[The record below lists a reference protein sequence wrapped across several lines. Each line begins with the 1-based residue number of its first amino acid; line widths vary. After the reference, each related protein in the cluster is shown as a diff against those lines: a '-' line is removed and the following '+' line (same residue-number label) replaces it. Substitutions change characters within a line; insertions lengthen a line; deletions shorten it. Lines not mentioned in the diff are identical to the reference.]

1 LEILMAEPN
10 PVIELI
16 RGLTGNAVQS
26 TGSLAAARTR
36 AATQTTDL
44 ISEQVDLVR
53 DVAAARQIQVSAERS
68 AQMAA
73 QDQATQIISGNRGM
87 ETLSKLLGETT
98 RVADEVV
105 GLTQTVRKEQETR
118 LIDDPITW
126 IKAQVDWNNNQ
137 EKLQGAMGQ
146 LQVVQAA
153 AQSVASQ
160 IGQVG
165 EKSKALARTITQVG
179 IQAENDQIRLTA
191 EGQRANLAIEG
202 IKLNLGGVEAAA
214 NADDRMLQLAT
225 SIYGVERAEAQFQLG
240 LEAAERDRARD
251 TAARR
256 KDEDDRQ
263 FEERMVATIRA
274 GQESRGVLPESAQQ
288 IKDKVRAMGGVRDEY
303 KDYYDKGEIYL
314 RSGQAILGYS
324 PGESAAILSKDPTLL
339 ENLNANQRKVADVLA
354 EATKVL
360 GDKAVRTKEGL
371 DDDKTG
377 AKARRVVADQT
388 NQLIQRQLAFV
399 GNNPDNPFYVGDLS
413 AYIGSSKAPGIS
425 TFQNYPITKLVLN
438 PAIESGVSL
447 ADPSVVYKLALGAV
461 KEGKITSIQ
470 AAADL
475 TNIYTRAGAINR
487 AATDW
492 RRFGISLPPNAGQY
506 KVKIN
511 GEVVNLTDFPSVA
524 NAMARQLRIDAFNE
538 KLSQRNVPAGFLG
551 RMNKE

>member
-1 LEILMAEPN
+1 MAEPN

-53 DVAAARQIQVSAERS
+53 DVAAAKQIQVSAERS

-73 QDQATQIISGNRGM
+73 QDQAIQIISGNRGM

-118 LIDDPITW
+118 LIDDPLTW
-126 IKAQVDWNNNQ
+126 IKAQVDWDNNQ
-137 EKLQGAMGQ
+137 EKLQGAVSQ

-256 KDEDDRQ
+256 KDEDERQ
-263 FEERMVATIRA
+263 YNERVVATIQA
-274 GQESRGVLPESAQQ
+274 GQRSRGVLPESAQA
-288 IKDKVRAMGGVRDEY
+288 IKDKIRAMGGVIKDDY
-303 KDYYDKGEIYL
+303 KDLYDKGEIYL

-339 ENLNANQRKVADVLA
+339 ENLDANQRKVADVLA

-377 AKARRVVADQT
+377 AKARRVVAEQT
-388 NQLIQRQLAFV
+388 NQLIQQQLAFV

-413 AYIGSSKAPGIS
+413 AYIGSSKAPGVS

>member
-1 LEILMAEPN
+1 MAEPN
-10 PVIELI
+10 PVIEQI
-16 RGLTGNAVQS
+16 RGLAGNAVQS
-26 TGSLAAARTR
+26 TASAAAAKTR
-36 AATQTTDL
+36 AADQITNL
-44 ISEQVDLVR
+44 ISSQMDLTR
-53 DVAAARQIQVSAERS
+53 EVAAAKQIQNSAERS

-73 QDQATQIISGNRGM
+73 QDQAIQIISGNRGI
-87 ETLSKLLGETT
+87 ETLSRLLGETT

-118 LIDDPITW
+118 LIDDPLTW
-126 IKAQVDWNNNQ
+126 IKAQLDWDNNQ
-137 EKLQGAMGQ
+137 EKLQGAVGQ
-146 LQVVQAA
+146 LQVVQTA

-179 IQAENDQIRLTA
+179 IQAENDQIRLIA
-191 EGQRANLAIEG
+191 EGQRANLAIAG
-202 IKLNLGGVEAAA
+202 IKEPLGAVEAAA

-225 SIYGVERAEAQFQLG
+225 SIYGVERAEAQYKLG
-240 LEAAERDRARD
+240 LEEAERARNRD
-251 TAARR
+251 TVARR
-256 KDEDDRQ
+256 KEEDDRQ

-288 IKDKVRAMGGVRDEY
+288 IRDKIRAMGGVKDEY
-303 KDYYDKGEIYL
+303 KDFYDKGEIYL

-339 ENLNANQRKVADVLA
+339 ENLNANQRKVAEVLA

-377 AKARRVVADQT
+377 AKAKRVVAEQT

-399 GNNPDNPFYVGDLS
+399 GNNPDNPFYVGDLG
-413 AYIGSSKAPGIS
+413 AYIGSSKAPGVS
-425 TFQNYPITKLVLN
+425 TFQNYPLTKLVLN

-447 ADPSVVYKLALGAV
+447 ADPNVPFKLAFEAV
-461 KEGKITSIQ
+461 KAGKITSIQ

-475 TNIYTRAGAINR
+475 TNIYIRAGAINR

-492 RRFGISLPPNAGQY
+492 RRFGVSLPPNAGQY
-506 KVKIN
+506 KVKID
-511 GEVVNLTDFPSVA
+511 GDVVDLTDFPAVA
-524 NAMARQLRIDAFNE
+524 NLMARQLRQQAFRDLPA
-538 KLSQRNVPAGFLG
+538 KQRLLPQPINVIPGG
-551 RMNKE
+551 MR